1 MKEQRYGGSEWNIQ
15 KESSRR
21 KHKKFSWFDFL
32 SLLFFLSNFFLLL
45 VFIFSYCCVE
55 EDVVVDMN
63 EISRI
68 GVGNGEEE
76 SSDEDNET
84 ELLNKSR
91 AKLNSGKIGRAVR
104 KMSDE
109 MIGVSIPRKAR
120 TGLDEFF
127 ML

>member
-1 MKEQRYGGSEWNIQ
+1 
-15 KESSRR
+15 
-21 KHKKFSWFDFL
+21 
-32 SLLFFLSNFFLLL
+32 
-45 VFIFSYCCVE
+45 
-55 EDVVVDMN
+55 MN

-68 GVGNGEEE
+68 GVGNRDGEEE

-84 ELLNKSR
+84 VLLNQSR
-91 AKLNSGKIGRAVR
+91 AKLNSGKIGRAVW

-127 ML
+127 VL